1 MEEKYAVVLT
11 LQSLNLKIVNEV
23 SKLRGEQER
32 SNICLQNKCT
42 YFSRDSRL
50 IGSLME
56 DQEA

>member
-1 MEEKYAVVLT
+1 MEEKYAVILT

-32 SNICLQNKCT
+32 SNIFLQNKCT